1 MVSSCSTCC
10 WEERIRVSI
19 KEKGWNAWKSRDK
32 ERKKSWKV
40 GKKEESLAA
49 GEAKINEHI
58 SAADNLLKEGA
69 MRLSKGITA
78 RIIQEIETAS
88 ALIEWAN
95 AKLSATG
102 NSIIQ
107 TLRGT
112 RKSFE
117 LKEVNLISLN
127 LVSVVDLKETLH
139 MQFTGKFWS
148 KGVGSS

>member
-69 MRLSKGITA
+69 MRLSKGIAA
-78 RIIQEIETAS
+78 RIIQETETAS
-88 ALIEWAN
+88 ALIESAN
-95 AKLSATG
+95 TKLSTTG
-102 NSIIQ
+102 NYNSN
-107 TLRGT
+107 T
-112 RKSFE
+112 
-117 LKEVNLISLN
+117 
-127 LVSVVDLKETLH
+127 
-139 MQFTGKFWS
+139 
-148 KGVGSS
+148 